1 MILFVGNNLL
11 SKISVFYKTLFSIPK
26 RFSSNYNIIK
36 DIIINSYQSTFVL

>member
-1 MILFVGNNLL
+1 MIFIVGDNLL

-26 RFSSNYNIIK
+26 RLSSNCNIII